1 MNLSPNWSLHID
13 PSVFKTLKKIPKR
26 DTAAIVEVTRL
37 LPSDPY
43 FGDIQ
48 KLKDVED
55 VWRRRVGAYRIF
67 YALKQESNI
76 ILVSRIERRTSK
88 TY

>member
-1 MNLSPNWSLHID
+1 MRQPESWDLQID
-13 PSVFKTLKKIPKR
+13 PSVLKTLKKIPR
-26 DTAAIVEVTRL
+26 HNAEAIFRIIQAFKIN
-37 LPSDPY
+37 PY

-48 KLKDVED
+48 KMRGEEN

-67 YALKQESNI
+67 YEIEAGKKI
-76 ILVSRIERRTSK
+76 ILIFRIERRTSH